1 MAQNGRLTEGENSTT
16 GYTLNTAVPVTIIAM
31 WLTLYGTLGT
41 LYRQDKWYKPIMPVR
56 SIFLCVHTS
65 HDFDSWSQWLE
76 PRLMATHFVLQLKLH
91 VCFRTQL

>member
-1 MAQNGRLTEGENSTT
+1 MESENSVT

-31 WLTLYGTLGT
+31 CLTLHGTLGT

-56 SIFLCVHTS
+56 SIFLCVYTS
-65 HDFDSWSQWLE
+65 HD
-76 PRLMATHFVLQLKLH
+76 FVLQLKLH